1 MGQNWKVI
9 NKTLGIIEIL
19 LGISVII
26 LTIYSW
32 HTVLT
37 QLEHFGLNW
46 EKISFFKLIKQSHF
60 VFLSGVLGMISG
72 ILLLKG
78 KRWGWITSVSSFLV
92 YSIGMILIALGT
104 NNKGKVLLEDEG
116 DYIIPGV
123 LLIVFLVLTFLLA
136 LKPIRE
142 LYSIKIRDW
151 VIVGTKVLLFT
162 LDKLI
167 IN

>member
-1 MGQNWKVI
+1 
-9 NKTLGIIEIL
+9 
-19 LGISVII
+19 
-26 LTIYSW
+26 
-32 HTVLT
+32 
-37 QLEHFGLNW
+37 
-46 EKISFFKLIKQSHF
+46 
-60 VFLSGVLGMISG
+60 MISG